1 MIDYETFCQIRL
13 LAQEKDLKPSQ
24 IAAELGLDI
33 KTVEKWMTRET
44 FQPRQGARRPSKLD
58 GFKKRI
64 IAQLDRHP
72 YTAQQ
77 IFQQLQ
83 QQGYAGGYTI
93 LKDYVR
99 LVRPVRKPAYLLLE
113 FAAGECAQ
121 VDWGQYGSVA
131 VGSTRRRLSFF
142 LMVLQPDALPR
153 IHPVRSHGSLSLL
166 PSTGLRVLWRR
177 PAKNYDRQS

>member
-13 LAQEKDLKPSQ
+13 LAQEKDLKASQ

-44 FQPRQGARRPSKLD
+44 FQPRQGAKRSSKLD

-99 LVRPVRKPAYLLLE
+99 LVRPVRKPAYLMLE

-121 VDWGQYGSVA
+121 VDWGQYGSA
-131 VGSTRRRLSFF
+131 G
-142 LMVLQPDALPR
+142 AC
-153 IHPVRSHGSLSLL
+153 
-166 PSTGLRVLWRR
+166 PS
-177 PAKNYDRQS
+177 S

>member
-13 LAQEKDLKPSQ
+13 LAQEKDLKASQ

-44 FQPRQGARRPSKLD
+44 FQPRQGAKRSSKLAD
-58 GFKKRI
+58 FKKRI

-99 LVRPVRKPAYLLLE
+99 LVRPVRKPAPKR
-113 FAAGECAQ
+113 
-121 VDWGQYGSVA
+121 S
-131 VGSTRRRLSFF
+131 ST
-142 LMVLQPDALPR
+142 QPGTRKASG
-153 IHPVRSHGSLSLL
+153 I
-166 PSTGLRVLWRR
+166 
-177 PAKNYDRQS
+177 

>member
-44 FQPRQGARRPSKLD
+44 FQPRQGARRASKLD
-58 GFKKRI
+58 IFKKRI

-72 YTAQQ
+72 YSAQQ

-99 LVRPVRKPAYLLLE
+99 LIRPVRKPAYLMLE

-121 VDWGQYGSVA
+121 VDWGQYGRSRSV
-131 VGSTRRRLSFF
+131 RR
-142 LMVLQPDALPR
+142 A
-153 IHPVRSHGSLSLL
+153 GAC
-166 PSTGLRVLWRR
+166 PS
-177 PAKNYDRQS
+177 S